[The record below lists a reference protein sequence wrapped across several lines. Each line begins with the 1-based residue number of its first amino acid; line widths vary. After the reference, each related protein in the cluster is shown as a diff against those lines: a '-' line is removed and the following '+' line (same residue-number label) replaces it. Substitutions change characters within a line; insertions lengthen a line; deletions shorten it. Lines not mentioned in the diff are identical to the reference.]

1 MPYIQ
6 PSSSDVHIDQAL
18 TNMSVAFL
26 QADTQF
32 VARRVFPEI
41 PVMNQSNKYFVY
53 DRGEWN
59 RNQMR
64 PRAPGTEADVGTMAI
79 SAESYLADVFALA
92 RIVPDEVRSN
102 ADSPVAPDREAAAWL
117 AQQALLNLETGW
129 AATYF
134 APGDPGDTWTF
145 DADGVASSATAAG
158 LFDPRDAGN
167 NQILQW
173 NDASSTP
180 IEDIRRAKRT
190 VGEATGFRPNTLV
203 LGRPV
208 FDTLLDHGDI
218 VGRLDR
224 GQTAGPAMATR
235 DSLAALL
242 EVANIYVMD
251 AIQNTAA
258 EGADAVHSYIGGKHA
273 LLIYSAPAPG
283 LMTPSAGYTFRW
295 TGIDGSVPGGA
306 QVTRLRDDKKHSDWF
321 EIQTA
326 YDQKLISAD
335 LGCFFGSI
343 VA

>member
-1 MPYIQ
+1 MPI
-6 PSSSDVHIDQAL
+6 
-18 TNMSVAFL
+18 
-26 QADTQF
+26 
-32 VARRVFPEI
+32 RRWP
-41 PVMNQSNKYFVY
+41 
-53 DRGEWN
+53 
-59 RNQMR
+59 
-64 PRAPGTEADVGTMAI
+64 
-79 SAESYLADVFALA
+79 
-92 RIVPDEVRSN
+92 
-102 ADSPVAPDREAAAWL
+102 PDREAAAWL

-208 FDTLLDHGDI
+208 FDMLLDHGDI

-242 EVANIYVMD
+242 EVANHLRHGRHSEHGSRRRRRCSFG
-251 AIQNTAA
+251 TS
-258 EGADAVHSYIGGKHA
+258 GAS
-273 LLIYSAPAPG
+273 
-283 LMTPSAGYTFRW
+283 TPS
-295 TGIDGSVPGGA
+295 SS
-306 QVTRLRDDKKHSDWF
+306 TRRRRPAL
-321 EIQTA
+321 
-326 YDQKLISAD
+326 
-335 LGCFFGSI
+335 
-343 VA
+343 